1 MGKDSSLVEPML
13 EEGKEEHIQS
23 TYFKRDYS
31 ELKPEEYQRAKTRE
45 QVKVYLITYI
55 GYALIHF

>member
-1 MGKDSSLVEPML
+1 MEKDSSLKEPIL
-13 EEGKEEHIQS
+13 EKGKDEHIQS

-31 ELKPEEYQRAKTRE
+31 DLKPEEYHRAKMRE

-55 GYALIHF
+55 AYALIHF

>member
-1 MGKDSSLVEPML
+1 ML
-13 EEGKEEHIQS
+13 GEGKEEHIQS

-31 ELKPEEYQRAKTRE
+31 ELKPEEYHRAKTRE
-45 QVKVYLITYI
+45 QVNVYLITYI